1 YLERVKAAKK
11 QMKKNVNMSYNQ
23 APNMAKKEMFK
34 FNAGGQWSICG
45 TGRDKPE
52 DKMPETNKS
61 ETNEKANPP
70 GKKFDSKTM
79 DAPVKEKSMDK
90 AEQSKHDRCV
100 EHVKGK
106 VNNPHAVCVAA
117 GVEPSKWKK

>member
-79 DAPVKEKSMDK
+79 DAPVKEKSMDNAKVEGKPYNGMDK

-106 VNNPHAVCVAA
+106 VNNPH
-117 GVEPSKWKK
+117 